1 MNNKNNI
8 FLVGFMGSGKSTLGK
23 KLAAKLNMTFFDLD
37 QLIEE
42 KEGKTIAEIFSQH
55 GETYFRDL
63 ETTVLKQT
71 INQHQ
76 GFVLALGGGTPIFNN
91 NMELVNQN
99 GTSVYLKYNAGMLSS
114 RLLTAKQQRPLIAGK
129 NEIELK
135 QFVSDLLTQR
145 EPYYLKSKLVVEGNN
160 ISANDIL
167 ERLGKN

>member
-1 MNNKNNI
+1 
-8 FLVGFMGSGKSTLGK
+8 MGSGKSTLGK
-23 KLAAKLNMTFFDLD
+23 KLAAKLNLPFFDLD

-42 KEGKTIAEIFSQH
+42 QEGKTIAEIFSQH
-55 GETYFRDL
+55 GEAYFRDL

-135 QFVSDLLTQR
+135 QFVVDLLSQR
-145 EPYYLKSKLVVEGNN
+145 EPFYLKGKLVVEGNN
-160 ISANDIL
+160 ITAKDVVEGLNRI
-167 ERLGKN
+167 

>member
-1 MNNKNNI
+1 
-8 FLVGFMGSGKSTLGK
+8 MGSGKSTLGK
-23 KLAAKLNMTFFDLD
+23 KLANKLDLPFFDLD

-42 KEGKTIAEIFSQH
+42 QEGKTIAEIFSQQ
-55 GETYFRDL
+55 GEAHFRDL

-91 NMELVNQN
+91 NMDLVNQN

-129 NEIELK
+129 NEAELK
-135 QFVSDLLTQR
+135 QFVADLLSQR
-145 EPYYLKSKLVVEGNN
+145 ELFYLQSRVVVEGNN
-160 ISANDIL
+160 IAVRDVEEGLNKI
-167 ERLGKN
+167 

>member
-1 MNNKNNI
+1 
-8 FLVGFMGSGKSTLGK
+8 MGSGKSTLGK

>member
-1 MNNKNNI
+1 
-8 FLVGFMGSGKSTLGK
+8 MGSGKSTLGK
-23 KLAAKLNMTFFDLD
+23 KLAAKLNLTFLDLD

-42 KEGKTIAEIFSQH
+42 QEGKTIAEIFSQH
-55 GETYFRDL
+55 GEAYFRDL
-63 ETTVLKQT
+63 ETIVLNQT

-91 NMELVNQN
+91 NMELINEN

-135 QFVSDLLTQR
+135 QFVAELLTQR
-145 EPYYLKSKLVVEGNN
+145 ESFYLQSKLVVEGNN
-160 ISANDIL
+160 ISAKDVVEGLSRI
-167 ERLGKN
+167 